1 MSDTEFWGGDAVEA
15 VREGYVQL
23 NNGKAIYKHQAR
35 QTTTLP
41 VVPLEGICTPHKSDI
56 QCICSASRQ
65 IFILFQNQKL
75 DKA

>member
-1 MSDTEFWGGDAVEA
+1 MSDTEFWGGGAVEA

-23 NNGKAIYKHQAR
+23 NNGKGIYKHQAH
-35 QTTTLP
+35 QTTKLP
-41 VVPLEGICTPHKSDI
+41 VVLLEGICTHHKSDL

-65 IFILFQNQKL
+65 IFILFQYQKL